1 MRRFLT
7 SMAALSL
14 LGAVLGCKHTAG
26 VCDCDGCCGG
36 AGPTGPM
43 PILKP
48 EPLQMPK
55 ADNGAKPAA
64 LPLDKENKDENK
76 DNKENNK
83 DN

>member
-1 MRRFLT
+1 MRRFIT
-7 SMAALSL
+7 TMAALSF

-26 VCDCDGCCGG
+26 VCDCESCGG
-36 AGPTGPM
+36 PANGPM

-55 ADNGAKPAA
+55 ENGGAKPAA
-64 LPLDKENKDENK
+64 LPMDKEKEENK
-76 DNKENNK
+76 EKEK